1 MPEATVTCR
10 WCGFEA
16 ATTQTVEVGSWL
28 FLSCPSCRKQS
39 DVTFSQTE
47 RLPST

>member
-28 FLSCPSCRKQS
+28 FLSCPRCHKQS
-39 DVTFSQTE
+39 DVTFNQAEAS
-47 RLPST
+47 RSS